1 MYKTRNNNKK
11 AVHVIGLFLSWQA
24 GQSFPHIC
32 IQECTSPL
40 FLSLLGSVGS
50 GNRRIEGDT
59 QGGPAGWS
67 PKNAADSFYR
77 GACWVLLILG
87 ERLLMG

>member
-11 AVHVIGLFLSWQA
+11 AVHVSGLFLSWQA

-50 GNRRIEGDT
+50 GNRRIEGIHR
-59 QGGPAGWS
+59 AGQQDEV
-67 PKNAADSFYR
+67 PKMR
-77 GACWVLLILG
+77 LIPLTVVHVG
-87 ERLLMG
+87 SS